1 VAALGA
7 RRIPFRRAA
16 CVGGATPFDP
26 LVDQS
31 LIAGWA
37 TCGPAAGECERSGDR
52 YSLEVSLP
60 SSGACAAQLDLVV
73 GPPLAIVGPSG
84 SYYSS
89 VARNDNGPNNLIAS
103 GSPATSPCAAPATA
117 VPVSQPALDVT
128 SPPDTTAPA
137 AATSPVTVEPTPAT
151 TTAAATTAPPAVSA
165 EALAVSPAQLPVTG
179 RDMRAT
185 AAVAVIIAIIG
196 AALIAISRRHALAR

>member
-1 VAALGA
+1 
-7 RRIPFRRAA
+7 
-16 CVGGATPFDP
+16 
-26 LVDQS
+26 
-31 LIAGWA
+31 
-37 TCGPAAGECERSGDR
+37 
-52 YSLEVSLP
+52 
-60 SSGACAAQLDLVV
+60 
-73 GPPLAIVGPSG
+73 
-84 SYYSS
+84 
-89 VARNDNGPNNLIAS
+89 
-103 GSPATSPCAAPATA
+103 
-117 VPVSQPALDVT
+117 VT